1 MTEKLLSP
9 LRTRP
14 WPERWL
20 TRVLGAGVATAAYV
34 VCVPSGSV
42 PVPVP
47 TADEAFGGGGLVLAV
62 ILVLLAGYFGRRD
75 DLAWPLLLVA
85 VPPAVQ
91 MYVSFESEQPLAWA
105 FATLVIAA
113 GALVAAT
120 VGRCFRPRGVEDSID
135 GVLCAAASSGAGSVG
150 AGRAVPRAPG

>member
-20 TRVLGAGVATAAYV
+20 TRTLGATLATTAYTL
-34 VCVPSGSV
+34 CVPSGSV
-42 PVPVP
+42 PASDDVSGAGWP
-47 TADEAFGGGGLVLAV
+47 TLAV
-62 ILVLLAGYFGRRD
+62 ILLLLAGYFGRRD

-85 VPPAVQ
+85 GPPAVL

-105 FATLVIAA
+105 FATLMIAA
-113 GALVAAT
+113 GTLIAAT
-120 VGRCFRPRGVEDSID
+120 VGRCSRPREEEPTD
-135 GVLCAAASSGAGSVG
+135 GVLCTTAHRS
-150 AGRAVPRAPG
+150 

>member
-14 WPERWL
+14 WAERWL
-20 TRVLGAGVATAAYV
+20 TRTLGAGGATAAYAI
-34 VCVPSGSV
+34 CVPSGSV
-42 PVPVP
+42 PVSV
-47 TADEAFGGGGLVLAV
+47 AGEVSGGGGVLLAV
-62 ILVLLAGYFGRRD
+62 ILVCLAGYFGHRD

-120 VGRCFRPRGVEDSID
+120 VGRCFRPREEDPTD
-135 GVLCAAASSGAGSVG
+135 GLLCAAAH
-150 AGRAVPRAPG
+150 RP

>member
-34 VCVPSGSV
+34 VCVPSGTV
-42 PVPVP
+42 PASEDAP
-47 TADEAFGGGGLVLAV
+47 GGGVPLAV
-62 ILVLLAGYFGRRD
+62 ILVCLAGYFGRRD

-85 VPPAVQ
+85 VPPAVL
-91 MYVSFESEQPLAWA
+91 MYMSFESAQPLEWA

-120 VGRCFRPRGVEDSID
+120 VGRCFRPRREDPTD
-135 GVLCAAASSGAGSVG
+135 GLLCAAHRS
-150 AGRAVPRAPG
+150 

>member
-1 MTEKLLSP
+1 MTLVRMTEKLLSP

-20 TRVLGAGVATAAYV
+20 TRMLGAGIATAAYV

-47 TADEAFGGGGLVLAV
+47 ASDEVPGGGGVALAV
-62 ILVLLAGYFGRRD
+62 ILVVLAGYFGRRD
-75 DLAWPLLLVA
+75 DLAWPLLVVA

-113 GALVAAT
+113 GSLIAAT
-120 VGRCFRPRGVEDSID
+120 VGRCFRPRGAEDSTD
-135 GVLCAAASSGAGSVG
+135 GVVCGAAQRS
-150 AGRAVPRAPG
+150 

>member
-20 TRVLGAGVATAAYV
+20 TRMLGAGVATLAYV
-34 VCVPSGSV
+34 ICVPSGAV
-42 PVPVP
+42 PVSV
-47 TADEAFGGGGLVLAV
+47 AGEVSGAGGVLLAV
-62 ILVLLAGYFGRRD
+62 ILVFLAGYFGHRD
-75 DLAWPLLLVA
+75 DLAWPLLVVA
-85 VPPAVQ
+85 VGPAVL

-113 GALVAAT
+113 GSLIAAT
-120 VGRCFRPRGVEDSID
+120 VGRCFRPRGGEDSAD
-135 GVLCAAASSGAGSVG
+135 GLLCAAAHRS
-150 AGRAVPRAPG
+150 

>member
-20 TRVLGAGVATAAYV
+20 TRTLGAVVATTAYV
-34 VCVPSGSV
+34 VCVPAGSV

-47 TADEAFGGGGLVLAV
+47 AADEVPGGGGVVLAV
-62 ILVLLAGYFGRRD
+62 ILVVLAGYFGRRD

-85 VPPAVQ
+85 VPPAVL

-113 GALVAAT
+113 GALIAAT
-120 VGRCFRPRGVEDSID
+120 VGRCFRPRGEEDASD
-135 GVLCAAASSGAGSVG
+135 GVLCAARRS
-150 AGRAVPRAPG
+150 

>member
-20 TRVLGAGVATAAYV
+20 TRTLGAVLTTTAYV
-34 VCVPSGSV
+34 ICVPSGSV
-42 PVPVP
+42 P
-47 TADEAFGGGGLVLAV
+47 ASDEVSGGGGVALAV
-62 ILVLLAGYFGRRD
+62 VLLPLAGYFGRRD

-91 MYVSFESEQPLAWA
+91 MYASFESEQPLEWA

-113 GALVAAT
+113 GALIAAT
-120 VGRCFRPRGVEDSID
+120 VGRCFRPHGEEDATD
-135 GVLCAAASSGAGSVG
+135 GLLCAAH
-150 AGRAVPRAPG
+150 RP

>member
-20 TRVLGAGVATAAYV
+20 TRMLGAGVATVAYV
-34 VCVPSGSV
+34 ICVPAGSV
-42 PVPVP
+42 PVSV
-47 TADEAFGGGGLVLAV
+47 AGEVSGGGGVALAV
-62 ILVLLAGYFGRRD
+62 ILVFLAGYVGHRD

-85 VPPAVQ
+85 VPPAVL

-105 FATLVIAA
+105 FATLVIGA
-113 GALVAAT
+113 GALIAAT
-120 VGRCFRPRGVEDSID
+120 VGRCFRPRGGEDSAD
-135 GVLCAAASSGAGSVG
+135 GLLCAAA
-150 AGRAVPRAPG
+150 GR

>member
-20 TRVLGAGVATAAYV
+20 TRTLGAVLATTAYA

-47 TADEAFGGGGLVLAV
+47 ASDETPGGGGWALAV
-62 ILVLLAGYFGRRD
+62 ILLLLAGYFGRRD

-113 GALVAAT
+113 GALIAAT
-120 VGRCFRPRGVEDSID
+120 VGRCFRPRGAEDSTD
-135 GVLCAAASSGAGSVG
+135 GVLCAAAH
-150 AGRAVPRAPG
+150 RP

>member
-20 TRVLGAGVATAAYV
+20 TRTLGAVLATAAYV
-34 VCVPSGSV
+34 ICVPSGSV
-42 PVPVP
+42 PVS
-47 TADEAFGGGGLVLAV
+47 DEASGGGGVALAV
-62 ILVLLAGYFGRRD
+62 ILLLLSGYFGRRD

-91 MYVSFESEQPLAWA
+91 MYVSFESEQPLEWA

-120 VGRCFRPRGVEDSID
+120 VGRCFRPRGGEDSTD
-135 GVLCAAASSGAGSVG
+135 GLLCAAHRS
-150 AGRAVPRAPG
+150 

>member
-20 TRVLGAGVATAAYV
+20 TRMLGAGVATVAYV

-42 PVPVP
+42 PVSV
-47 TADEAFGGGGLVLAV
+47 AGGVSGGGGVALAV
-62 ILVLLAGYFGRRD
+62 ILVFLAGYFGYRD
-75 DLAWPLLLVA
+75 DLAWPLLVVA
-85 VPPAVQ
+85 VPPAVE
-91 MYVSFESEQPLAWA
+91 MYVSFEAEQPLAWA

-113 GALVAAT
+113 GALIAAT
-120 VGRCFRPRGVEDSID
+120 VGRCFRPRGGEDSAD
-135 GVLCAAASSGAGSVG
+135 GVLCAAAHRS
-150 AGRAVPRAPG
+150 

>member
-20 TRVLGAGVATAAYV
+20 TRMLGAGVATGAYV
-34 VCVPSGSV
+34 ICVPAGSV
-42 PVPVP
+42 PVSV
-47 TADEAFGGGGLVLAV
+47 AGEVSGGGGAALAV
-62 ILVLLAGYFGRRD
+62 ILVFLAGYVGHRD

-85 VPPAVQ
+85 VPPAVL

-105 FATLVIAA
+105 FATLVIGA
-113 GALVAAT
+113 GALIAAT
-120 VGRCFRPRGVEDSID
+120 VGRCFRPRGGEDSAD
-135 GVLCAAASSGAGSVG
+135 GLLCAAA
-150 AGRAVPRAPG
+150 GR

>member
-20 TRVLGAGVATAAYV
+20 TRMLGAGVATVAYV
-34 VCVPSGSV
+34 ICVPSGSV
-42 PVPVP
+42 PVSV
-47 TADEAFGGGGLVLAV
+47 AGEVSGGGAVALAL
-62 ILVLLAGYFGRRD
+62 ILVFLAGYVGHRD
-75 DLAWPLLLVA
+75 ALAWPLLLVA
-85 VPPAVQ
+85 VGPAVL

-120 VGRCFRPRGVEDSID
+120 VGRCFRPRGGEDSAD
-135 GVLCAAASSGAGSVG
+135 GLVCAAA
-150 AGRAVPRAPG
+150 GR